1 MGAFCARGGSA
12 TIPSSCPPALSSSSS
27 SSGVE
32 ATEDARSTPDVVPID
47 VSRTSDFV
55 LQRFLCLLFLPQ
67 HRHSWPGPQRRLDP
81 LDWPAS
87 GPPVLPTE
95 RQLPF
100 PHQL

>member
-12 TIPSSCPPALSSSSS
+12 TIPSSCLPALSSSSS

-32 ATEDARSTPDVVPID
+32 AIEGARSTLDVLPID

-67 HRHSWPGPQRRLDP
+67 HRHSWPERQRWLVRPDLP
-81 LDWPAS
+81 S
-87 GPPVLPTE
+87 RGPPFLLAE
-95 RQLPF
+95 RLLLF
-100 PHQL
+100 PDRL

>member
-27 SSGVE
+27 GVD
-32 ATEDARSTPDVVPID
+32 ASEDARSPPDVLPID

-67 HRHSWPGPQRRLDP
+67 HRHSWPEPQRWLDR
-81 LDWPAS
+81 LDWPS
-87 GPPVLPTE
+87 RGPPFLLAE
-95 RQLPF
+95 RLLLF
-100 PHQL
+100 PDRL